1 MEERKRI
8 TLPLTKETI
17 GGLHAGDRL
26 LLNGKMYVARDAA
39 HQRFHEALEQGK
51 TLPFDPDGAVIYYM
65 GPAPAPPGE
74 IVGSAGPTTSHRMDA
89 YTPELLD
96 LGLAGM
102 IGKGARTAP
111 VLDSIVRNKAVYMAA
126 VGGAGALLQDRI
138 TSVRTVC
145 YEDLGAEALR
155 EIEVEDFPVTVV
167 VDSAGNDLYKTEPAK
182 FAGAWKKLR
191 GDEE

>member
-74 IVGSAGPTTSHRMDA
+74 IIGSAGPTTSHRMDA
-89 YTPELLD
+89 YTPELRSRTCRND
-96 LGLAGM
+96 R
-102 IGKGARTAP
+102 KGARTAP

-145 YEDLGAEALR
+145 YEDLGASA
-155 EIEVEDFPVTVV
+155 
-167 VDSAGNDLYKTEPAK
+167 AGN
-182 FAGAWKKLR
+182 
-191 GDEE
+191 